1 MKCKKLLAL
10 ALTAAWF
17 VSACTNVFAAANVSE
32 TDAAVDVP
40 QTTISQP
47 AEPEADETAQEV
59 VVTEEETVSV
69 QEKQVQDNEG
79 ATSGT
84 CGDSLNW
91 SYNTSTGVLT
101 ISGSGTMTSHPWD
114 GYKDNIEQ
122 VKFSGSVTSICDFA
136 FNNCKN
142 LERITIPASVES
154 IGGGAFF
161 NCINLESVTFASGS
175 KLTTINT
182 TGDVYLSGYG
192 WGYYG
197 AFEGCK
203 NLVKIVIPN
212 SVTSMGKYTF
222 YGCTNLE
229 TVVLSN
235 NLEAIKYCAFCN
247 CENLQGIT
255 LGSKTTSIENYAFQN
270 CGKMASVK
278 LNNGLKTIGDFA
290 FYKCYALTNITIPA
304 SVETIGGGAF
314 YGLKNLKSVTFA
326 SGSKLTAINTT
337 GDVYLNNVGWGYY
350 GAFEGCTSLESIVIP
365 NSVTFMGREVFY
377 GCSNLKSVVLSDNL
391 EAIKLYAFLNCENL
405 QGVTLGSKTTSIEN
419 YAFQNCGKMA
429 SVKLNNGLKTIG
441 DFAFYKCYAL
451 TNITIPASV
460 ETIGGGAF
468 YGLKNLKS
476 VTFANDSKLTAIYTT
491 GDVYLNN
498 VGWGY
503 YGAFEGCTSLN
514 SIVFPD
520 NITIINKE
528 TLIGCTSLK
537 TVTIG
542 KHVTDIA
549 ESAFSGCTS
558 LTEVIIPKALN
569 AIQKNAFYNC
579 SALATVKYTGTQA
592 RWNTLK
598 NDGISSGGN
607 SYLLNAKNFVYNYS
621 PLASVA
627 VKTKPSKTTYIVG
640 ETFSSAGLKLTATY
654 ENGTTKVITSG
665 FTCTPSGKLNTLGQQ
680 KIVVT
685 YGGKTTAFYVT
696 VNAKQIRVTQKPTK
710 TTYGQGETLNT
721 SGIKVTYT
729 LFDGSTKVVTSG
741 FICTPTKL
749 TTVGTQ
755 WITVKFGGT
764 ATAFP
769 VKVNEPTVAKIRVTK
784 KPTKTTY
791 VPGNSLN
798 TSGMEVTVTYSN
810 GTTKVIT
817 SGFTCTP
824 TKFTAE
830 GLQWI
835 TVKYGG
841 TATAFPVNVVKKA
854 KTIRVIQKP
863 TKTTYIVG
871 NSLNT
876 SGLKLRA
883 AYDDGST
890 KDVTSAF
897 TCYPT
902 KLTTVGTQ
910 WITVVYAGQST
921 AFPIKVTTKPVSSVT
936 IKKLP
941 AKRTYKVGETFN
953 SSGMVLKITYTDN
966 TTAEVTSGFL
976 CTPTGKFTTKGQQ
989 KIVVTYGGK
998 STGFYVTVT

>member
-101 ISGSGTMTSHPWD
+101 ISGSGTMTSHPWS
-114 GYKDNIEQ
+114 GYKSTISQ
-122 VKFSGSVTSICDFA
+122 IKFSGNITSICTDA
-136 FNNCKN
+136 FRDCKN
-142 LERITIPASVES
+142 LDYVTIPASVTAIYDSAFTNCLNLERVSFSSNSKLTTLGKSYSTYGVFRGCKNLTSIVLPNKLTYVQGYAFADCSNLTSVTIGSSVKDIKEYAFSNCINMTQIKIPANVESIKYDAFYNCSRLVKVELSNGLKEIGENAFRKTALTSITIPSSVTTIHNAAFKDLTTLKTVTFAGNSNLTTLGGYYSSDGVFRGCTNLTSIVLPNKLTYVQGYAFAGCSKLTSVTIGSGVKSIRNYAFSNCVNLTQIRIPASVAS
-154 IGGGAFF
+154 IGGYAFY
-161 NCINLESVTFASGS
+161 NCSRLVKAELSNGLNEIGENAFRKTALTSITIPSSVTTIHNSAFKDLTTLKTVTFASNS
-175 KLTTINT
+175 NLATL
-182 TGDVYLSGYG
+182 GDNDSGYG
-192 WGYYG
+192 V
-197 AFEGCK
+197 FE
-203 NLVKIVIPN
+203 
-212 SVTSMGKYTF
+212 
-222 YGCTNLE
+222 GCTNLS
-229 TVVLSN
+229 TIVLP
-235 NLEAIKYCAFCN
+235 
-247 CENLQGIT
+247 
-255 LGSKTTSIENYAFQN
+255 
-270 CGKMASVK
+270 
-278 LNNGLKTIGDFA
+278 D
-290 FYKCYALTNITIPA
+290 
-304 SVETIGGGAF
+304 
-314 YGLKNLKSVTFA
+314 
-326 SGSKLTAINTT
+326 KLTAIRGYTFSKCSSLKK
-337 GDVYLNNVGWGYY
+337 VSVGRHVTSIAKH
-350 GAFEGCTSLESIVIP
+350 AFYNCSAMTSIVIP
-365 NSVTFMGREVFY
+365 KAV
-377 GCSNLKSVVLSDNL
+377 
-391 EAIKLYAFLNCENL
+391 
-405 QGVTLGSKTTSIEN
+405 TSI
-419 YAFQNCGKMA
+419 
-429 SVKLNNGLKTIG
+429 
-441 DFAFYKCYAL
+441 
-451 TNITIPASV
+451 
-460 ETIGGGAF
+460 
-468 YGLKNLKS
+468 
-476 VTFANDSKLTAIYTT
+476 
-491 GDVYLNN
+491 
-498 VGWGY
+498 GY
-503 YGAFEGCTSLN
+503 
-514 SIVFPD
+514 
-520 NITIINKE
+520 
-528 TLIGCTSLK
+528 
-537 TVTIG
+537 
-542 KHVTDIA
+542 
-549 ESAFSGCTS
+549 
-558 LTEVIIPKALN
+558 
-569 AIQKNAFYNC
+569 NAFYNC
-579 SALATVKYTGTQA
+579 SALNTVYYTGSQIQ
-592 RWNTLK
+592 WNNLK
-598 NDGISSGGN
+598 SDGISSGGN

-654 ENGTTKVITSG
+654 ENGTTKVIASG